1 MPLIGPAELSRA
13 FDNVRHAVKAMFSN
27 RGMNYA
33 FGRALPGLVREVAAS
48 VVDVEYD
55 CPAEPGASSLAE
67 MMRLSILS
75 LADKYVSTGQ
85 ATAADIAGYAKFAE
99 SPDCWGIY
107 YATVRVL
114 AQKKRR

>member
-1 MPLIGPAELSRA
+1 M
-13 FDNVRHAVKAMFSN
+13 KAMFSN

-75 LADKYVSTGQ
+75 LADKYVSTGH
-85 ATAADIAGYAKFAE
+85 ATAADIARYAKFAE

-114 AQKKRR
+114 AQKKRQ